1 MGWKHFGAVLDF
13 SLMGWMGR
21 ALHRSLGSVC
31 VCMCVGTYMYAF
43 VSNLYK
49 MADGIGTVFYLE
61 TWVTPLFSVY
71 WEIS

>member
-13 SLMGWMGR
+13 SLMGRMG
-21 ALHRSLGSVC
+21 GCYIVPWVVC
-31 VCMCVGTYMYAF
+31 VCMCVDTYIYAF

-49 MADGIGTVFYLE
+49 MADGIGTVFYQE

-71 WEIS
+71 WEIN